1 MEKSA
6 TLHYINLA
14 FMPRDCDVAPKQNT
28 LFSLPQNS
36 PPLDPIEKS

>member
-14 FMPRDCDVAPKQNT
+14 FMPHDYDEASETK
-28 LFSLPQNS
+28 LLH
-36 PPLDPIEKS
+36 